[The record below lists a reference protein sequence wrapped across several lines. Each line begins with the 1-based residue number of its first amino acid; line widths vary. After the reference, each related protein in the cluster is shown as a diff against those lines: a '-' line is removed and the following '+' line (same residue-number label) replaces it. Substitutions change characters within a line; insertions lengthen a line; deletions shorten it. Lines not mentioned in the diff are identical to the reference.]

1 MSYVLYLR
9 ERDPMCYEVQY
20 VFVKGI
26 EAIHMWLKF
35 SLV

>member
-1 MSYVLYLR
+1 MSYVLCLR
-9 ERDPMCYEVQY
+9 ERDQYVQY

-26 EAIHMWLKF
+26 EAIHIWLKF